1 MGTFFPQICCFQY
14 SGARRICKYILTI
27 YFSFYRKCIDKSRF
41 ISYAVATTTARRR
54 HWYV

>member
-27 YFSFYRKCIDKSRF
+27 YFNFYRKCIDKSHF

>member
-27 YFSFYRKCIDKSRF
+27 YFNF
-41 ISYAVATTTARRR
+41 IENVLTNPVLSPML
-54 HWYV
+54 